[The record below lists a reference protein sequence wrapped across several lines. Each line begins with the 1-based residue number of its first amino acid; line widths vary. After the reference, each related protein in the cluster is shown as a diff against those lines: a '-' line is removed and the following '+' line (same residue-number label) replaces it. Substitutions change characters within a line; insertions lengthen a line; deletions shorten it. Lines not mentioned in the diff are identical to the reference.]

1 MINRNYLPYQTARE
15 HQDRGMAKW
24 MGFFLSEHSTALQQD
39 KNKFVYHVKQ
49 SQEEILL
56 ILQQL
61 YLTQELAR
69 FTIRQKNH
77 SLNLSASVFEIAL
90 PRVILKTKNHYHKIE
105 LINILSINEFIDNED

>member
-1 MINRNYLPYQTARE
+1 MINRNYLPYQSARE

-24 MGFFLSEHSTALQQD
+24 MGFFLSEHSTALEQD

-49 SQEEILL
+49 SQDEILL

-69 FTIRQKNH
+69 FTIKERDH
-77 SLNLSASVFEIAL
+77 SLNLTAIVFQIAL

-105 LINILSINEFIDNED
+105 FVDILSINELITEKN